1 MSEIIRSFDPI
12 AGARSR
18 ILVLGT
24 MPGVMSLQKQQYYGH
39 PRNAFWPVMAS
50 LCGTELPQR
59 YEERRTMLLEAG
71 IALWDVCRQ
80 CEREGS
86 LDSRICNEE
95 PNEIPALLRRF
106 PDIRAIA
113 FNGKGAEKL
122 FRRYFGTYVDTYET
136 LVLPSTS
143 PAYTLTFERKLE
155 GWQRLLPYL
164 SGLSAGMPADT
175 R

>member
-1 MSEIIRSFDPI
+1 MPPVRTRRQPRQPDLQRGAQRDP
-12 AGARSR
+12 G
-18 ILVLGT
+18 
-24 MPGVMSLQKQQYYGH
+24 
-39 PRNAFWPVMAS
+39 
-50 LCGTELPQR
+50 
-59 YEERRTMLLEAG
+59 
-71 IALWDVCRQ
+71 
-80 CEREGS
+80 
-86 LDSRICNEE
+86 
-95 PNEIPALLRRF
+95 
-106 PDIRAIA
+106 IRAIA

-155 GWQRLLPYL
+155 GWRRLLPYL